1 MNKKDI
7 EAMIGS
13 IGDDFIQEA
22 AVIRKKR
29 SHILRNLGIAACFCL
44 LFAVGV
50 LVLNRQDTGI
60 ALPSDPAVSVSDSS
74 VFHTENTTQPPEP
87 TTDSA
92 NGNSDIMI
100 SATENAQPIPTT
112 PANSSDMN
120 EACVISP
127 KWDEKSISQQY
138 GECTVGGLVYSSQIT
153 PLAAEKVGMY
163 LCDVTMTGY
172 DIYEDKTY
180 TIAAQ
185 VYTIT
190 DILQDCAVAVRFAD
204 TDEYYVYVNSWYVP
218 QTLGDL
224 IDALQLRQTLSFGEA
239 YAYHY
244 ASDYHT
250 TITYADFDDSLVWSL
265 LLDDPSVKNEP
276 DCDTF
281 GEPKLHIS
289 VDIPLLGYKN
299 ISLGISQDGY
309 VTTNIL
315 NTFKCFY
322 VGAEK
327 AQAFLNTITQNC
339 TFTEERIRVVY
350 GTGIQTELPAESE
363 SVVTSEVFTLSQANT
378 SYQPAR

>member
-7 EAMIGS
+7 ETMIGS

-29 SHILRNLGIAACFCL
+29 SHTLRNLGIAACFCL

-74 VFHTENTTQPPEP
+74 VFHTENTTQTPEP

-153 PLAAEKVGMY
+153 PLATEIPPTSRKR
-163 LCDVTMTGY
+163 
-172 DIYEDKTY
+172 
-180 TIAAQ
+180 
-185 VYTIT
+185 
-190 DILQDCAVAVRFAD
+190 IL
-204 TDEYYVYVNSWYVP
+204 YW
-218 QTLGDL
+218 
-224 IDALQLRQTLSFGEA
+224 
-239 YAYHY
+239 
-244 ASDYHT
+244 
-250 TITYADFDDSLVWSL
+250 
-265 LLDDPSVKNEP
+265 KN
-276 DCDTF
+276 
-281 GEPKLHIS
+281 L
-289 VDIPLLGYKN
+289 
-299 ISLGISQDGY
+299 
-309 VTTNIL
+309 
-315 NTFKCFY
+315 
-322 VGAEK
+322 
-327 AQAFLNTITQNC
+327 
-339 TFTEERIRVVY
+339 
-350 GTGIQTELPAESE
+350 
-363 SVVTSEVFTLSQANT
+363 
-378 SYQPAR
+378 